1 MARFEGGLGVKRLFE
16 KLTPQEESDLEKK
29 NNHVILYNVIG
40 FMAASEFADN
50 GAIISNVG
58 YLLGEKGLNT
68 CIVDFKVFYP
78 TLYNYLDVY
87 PNEKGRGLLNILKD
101 DKADIRKHINSTKYK
116 QLYLLSPSPYDL
128 IEEYLDFKFEH
139 IERVIEKLKEIFDLV
154 IIDIP
159 NNPPLEF
166 CLAAMKYVHRG
177 FITVSERIETIVNI
191 SKLLDFAA
199 SIGITTS
206 KFTNLIFVNTQELNY
221 DYGAIKE
228 MNLKI
233 EARLPMVK
241 SVTEEYFKGNL
252 YIKDSVMINKQ
263 YMEGIQNIVRTI
275 CN

>member
-139 IERVIEKLKEIFDLV
+139 IERVIEELKEIFDLV
-154 IIDIP
+154 IRTYSTGVLTEAEFHLKDI
-159 NNPPLEF
+159 L
-166 CLAAMKYVHRG
+166 
-177 FITVSERIETIVNI
+177 
-191 SKLLDFAA
+191 SKLH
-199 SIGITTS
+199 TS
-206 KFTNLIFVNTQELNY
+206 F
-221 DYGAIKE
+221 
-228 MNLKI
+228 
-233 EARLPMVK
+233 
-241 SVTEEYFKGNL
+241 
-252 YIKDSVMINKQ
+252 
-263 YMEGIQNIVRTI
+263 I
-275 CN
+275 C